1 MKKLVV
7 RTVVITLAS
16 VIGIASCLLAALAL
30 FMPQQMAVIFES
42 VGGYE
47 VSVMYYE
54 NQYEKT
60 GDIEDLVVLVD
71 KTYGANDTRGAE
83 KYLAKLINHKDFES
97 FCSKGNNEPNT
108 LTDKEYY
115 YGYYALTLARNAKFS
130 EALKVGEDFVKDNG
144 YTKFNPLR
152 MLVVDYLSQ
161 AQDCEKNNL
170 KEKLQSVISSLT
182 DSEQIALA
190 QGDLLNIK

>member
-1 MKKLVV
+1 M
-7 RTVVITLAS
+7 
-16 VIGIASCLLAALAL
+16 
-30 FMPQQMAVIFES
+30 
-42 VGGYE
+42 
-47 VSVMYYE
+47 
-54 NQYEKT
+54 
-60 GDIEDLVVLVD
+60 
-71 KTYGANDTRGAE
+71 
-83 KYLAKLINHKDFES
+83 
-97 FCSKGNNEPNT
+97 
-108 LTDKEYY
+108 TDKEYY

-161 AQDCEKNNL
+161 AQECEKNNL

-182 DSEQIALA
+182 DSAQIALA